1 MRDKSWLN
9 PRIVEIAK
17 KLQAKEYRSFTTSMD
32 VVAAAIRDNY
42 GTVGGVYGQNN
53 GTWGSGEPKPP
64 TNIEWAHC
72 IYFGKFGKDRLGRFI
87 ATPNSWGGRG
97 VDDLHPDG
105 WQKLREDYF
114 QDKFMFNPWTLTD
127 KPNIVMTPET
137 KAILDANEKKLIVE
151 GEGAGRKGVVVSG
164 VLRQILDPSNN
175 RAAAA
180 CLYVLTNNGFG
191 VTVNTQT
198 FNEMTKG
205 PDF

>member
-1 MRDKSWLN
+1 
-9 PRIVEIAK
+9 
-17 KLQAKEYRSFTTSMD
+17 
-32 VVAAAIRDNY
+32 
-42 GTVGGVYGQNN
+42 
-53 GTWGSGEPKPP
+53 
-64 TNIEWAHC
+64 
-72 IYFGKFGKDRLGRFI
+72 
-87 ATPNSWGGRG
+87 
-97 VDDLHPDG
+97 
-105 WQKLREDYF
+105 
-114 QDKFMFNPWTLTD
+114 MFNPWTLTD